1 MLIRP
6 AKKDDIDGLLTL
18 LHEVLEVH
26 AKEYPKIFIPG
37 TTKYSKE
44 DLLHLIENGPP
55 GLSRGSKME
64 EDDKT
69 LILVAE
75 EDGKI
80 IGHAFIKLLDSPET
94 RNTYAARILY
104 IDDICVDEEYRGR
117 HVAKSLFEHV
127 LEYAKKEGFDRI
139 ELNVWEKNETA
150 RAFYESLS
158 MKPLKTTMYLEL

>member
-44 DLLHLIENGPP
+44 ELLQLI
-55 GLSRGSKME
+55 E

-80 IGHAFIKLLDSPET
+80 IGHAFLKLLDSPET

-139 ELNVWEKNETA
+139 ELNVWEKNESA

-158 MKPLKTTMYLEL
+158 LKPLKTTMYMEID

>member
-6 AKKDDIDGLLTL
+6 AKKDDIDGLLAL

-44 DLLHLIENGPP
+44 ELLQLI
-55 GLSRGSKME
+55 E

-75 EDGKI
+75 EDGKV
-80 IGHAFIKLLDSPET
+80 IGHAFLKIIDNPAT
-94 RNTYAARILY
+94 RNTYASKVLY
-104 IDDICVDEEYRGR
+104 IDDICVDDAARGK
-117 HVAKSLFEHV
+117 HVAKTLFEEV
-127 LEYAKKEGFDRI
+127 RKYAKEEGFDRI
-139 ELNVWEKNETA
+139 ELNVWEKNTVA
-150 RAFYESLS
+150 KAFYESVS

>member
-1 MLIRP
+1 MNIRP
-6 AKKDDIDGLLTL
+6 AGKNDIDGLLIL

-26 AKEYPKIFIPG
+26 AKEYPKIFISG
-37 TTKYSKE
+37 TTKYSGE
-44 DLLHLIENGPP
+44 ELLHLIE
-55 GLSRGSKME
+55 K
-64 EDDKT
+64 DDKT

-80 IGHAFIKLLDSPET
+80 IGHAFLKLLDSPET
-94 RNTYAARILY
+94 RNTYPARILY

-127 LEYAKKEGFDRI
+127 LKYAKNEGFDRI

-158 MKPLKTTMYLEL
+158 MRPLKTTMYMELDNMELDNTELD